1 MDHDLGILGFLN
13 SPIYASPQFS
23 FIDPPSLSNH
33 VQASELEDT
42 TMETHGSF
50 IFRGYELWPIYWGPK
65 NLHFFMVFGS
75 KGICLAIL
83 VRSLLLGSLTVS
95 ENPWKMTLGRRSSPF
110 GILTFQGFSLAV
122 KLRGVYILS
131 SISSLPKK
139 YLLMYLDP

>member
-50 IFRGYELWPIYWGPK
+50 IFRGYNSCFEGLEKKLHISWLWDPKVHYIYYI
-65 NLHFFMVFGS
+65 FS
-75 KGICLAIL
+75 YRTLAI
-83 VRSLLLGSLTVS
+83 T
-95 ENPWKMTLGRRSSPF
+95 
-110 GILTFQGFSLAV
+110 
-122 KLRGVYILS
+122 YIIIVL
-131 SISSLPKK
+131 I
-139 YLLMYLDP
+139 YL